1 MRMVLTAVAV
11 SSCVSLAPAV
21 SAEPASTCPPACN
34 RIPET
39 AWIAPTAIPLNSVYS
54 WPKLAGLAVTSRSP
68 RFGFEELCGTPSN
81 PADPR
86 RYAVA
91 QRSQVSNP
99 TGEWQLRAQVVHWSG
114 ETWRGGQLAQDVLA
128 AAVAALKTCQATN
141 PTASASLVIDE
152 PDRVAA
158 AISGPVVLHQYLL
171 ADPVTSTLTEL
182 TLWSQAPVRT
192 PWPAVT
198 DSAVLDSL
206 AEPLCVAYLDS
217 CP

>member
-1 MRMVLTAVAV
+1 MRMALTAVAV
-11 SSCVSLAPAV
+11 ACCVYAAPEV

-39 AWIAPTAIPLNSVYS
+39 AWIAPAAIPLNSTYS
-54 WPKLAGLAVTSRSP
+54 WPKLAGLAVTSRPP
-68 RFGFEELCGTPSN
+68 RFGFEELCGTTMN

-86 RYAVA
+86 HYAVA
-91 QRSQVSNP
+91 ERSEVSHP
-99 TGEWQLRAQVVHWSG
+99 VGEWQLRAQVVHWRG
-114 ETWRGGQLAQDVLA
+114 ETWRGGQLAQDVMA
-128 AAVAALKTCQATN
+128 AATAALRACQASN
-141 PTASASLVIDE
+141 PSASASLIVDE

-158 AISGPVVLHQYLL
+158 AISGPVVMHQYLV
-171 ADPVTSTLTEL
+171 ADPVTSTVTEL
-182 TLWSQAPVRT
+182 SLWSQAPART

-206 AEPLCVAYLDS
+206 GAPLCTAYLGS